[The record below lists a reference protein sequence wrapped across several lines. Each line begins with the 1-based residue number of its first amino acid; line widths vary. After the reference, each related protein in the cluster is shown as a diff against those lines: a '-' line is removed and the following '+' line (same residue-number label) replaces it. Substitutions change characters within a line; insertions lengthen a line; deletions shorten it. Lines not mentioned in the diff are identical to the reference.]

1 MIAHRIGDECEVV
14 FDARLGVLYIGS
26 EYDLIGR
33 AEITSREE
41 AFALIEEIHA
51 AIEAGFRR

>member
-1 MIAHRIGDECEVV
+1 MSQRIGEECEVV

-33 AEITSREE
+33 AEIHSRDD
-41 AFALIEEIHA
+41 AFALIEA
-51 AIEAGFRR
+51 VRDAIESGFRR